1 MTDLAEELSHAERAE
16 EVDVGKE
23 GVALAVVPVQ
33 VEDTGRTTTLAPF
46 DVSRQLPAL
55 LTLAKTLSTAR
66 GMIPAHLKS
75 EGEIVAAL
83 LAGAE
88 LGIPPMASLRNIHL
102 IDGKVG
108 LDAGLQLGL
117 LLRAGVRP
125 QWVESSDRRAVLR
138 LTRPGFAPHEQV
150 YTIEDAKAAGLASKQ
165 NWQRHPKAMLRARCV
180 SAAVKAYAA
189 DVVTGV
195 YTPEELEDIRDNK
208 GSKMSDPLTDQ
219 VVHDGHM
226 EPERMEALKAKDA
239 EHKAATK
246 PIVDEW
252 INEMLK
258 PLVES
263 AAQDKDAA
271 RRMFHA
277 FVDHNGYTYTSG
289 LHKSQQ
295 ARAWAAIFR
304 AFEKL
309 TEAGCFEGHPYTADE
324 LRADLAN
331 APAPAEVESEE
342 R

>member
-1 MTDLAEELSHAERAE
+1 MSDVAEMVAQAEEGTVA
-16 EVDVGKE
+16 KE
-23 GVALAVVPVQ
+23 AVALTVVPV
-33 VEDTGRTTTLAPF
+33 EDVGRTHTLAPF
-46 DVSRQLPAL
+46 DVSRQLPSL
-55 LTLAKTLSTAR
+55 LQLAKTLSTAR

-125 QWVESSDRRAVLR
+125 QWVESSDKRAVLR

-150 YTIEDAKAAGLASKQ
+150 YTIEDAKAAGLAGKQ

-195 YTPEELEDIRDNK
+195 YTPEELEDAIPQRVEVTSVDVGGAPVPDDAHVTAVMEAQAKERLASDKLAEELGPMIDACDTAEALLSFCHHNGFALRSMHTNAKSRLWTRIRRRAAAIVNPT
-208 GSKMSDPLTDQ
+208 GSKQAD
-219 VVHDGHM
+219 
-226 EPERMEALKAKDA
+226 ALSAVGVFETELKD
-239 EHKAATK
+239 E
-246 PIVDEW
+246 I
-252 INEMLK
+252 
-258 PLVES
+258 S
-263 AAQDKDAA
+263 AAPGLDDDA
-271 RRMFHA
+271 
-277 FVDHNGYTYTSG
+277 
-289 LHKSQQ
+289 
-295 ARAWAAIFR
+295 
-304 AFEKL
+304 
-309 TEAGCFEGHPYTADE
+309 P
-324 LRADLAN
+324 
-331 APAPAEVESEE
+331 EE